1 MSAKPDKAG
10 FVQLGVAQY
19 AGALNQTWWDRD
31 LGIGGRVFVRG
42 REGKVE
48 ERLVRLGWPV
58 ARIPSIAPHFGIPAE
73 GQANRETRMVPI
85 VGLVSTVQGKGE
97 EGWGELEG
105 TFVATQPKGLVK
117 AIAGEIGVQDLGSIV
132 NWELELFDA
141 QPAQLGGLEKEFIFA
156 GRLDDKLCSYAA
168 MEALMLSET
177 EGSGVV
183 RMVGLFDDEEI
194 GSLTRQ
200 GARGNF
206 LPQTVERIVEALAD
220 GKGSVD
226 LMAKTCANSFLVSA
240 DNAQAVNPNY
250 EDVYLSGHEPLLNV
264 GVAVA
269 ADGSARMTTGEFG
282 VAIED
287 GCLICT
293 DCGLQMATLRLS
305 CREWRRKAAPSCR
318 FSRSGT
324 IAGLEG
330 P

>member
-58 ARIPSIAPHFGIPAE
+58 ARIPSIAPHFGIPAQ

-105 TFVATQPKGLVK
+105 TFVASQPRGLVK

-206 LPQTVERIVEALAD
+206 LPQTVERIVGGVGGRQGWCGFD
-220 GKGSVD
+220 G
-226 LMAKTCANSFLVSA
+226 
-240 DNAQAVNPNY
+240 
-250 EDVYLSGHEPLLNV
+250 
-264 GVAVA
+264 
-269 ADGSARMTTGEFG
+269 
-282 VAIED
+282 
-287 GCLICT
+287 
-293 DCGLQMATLRLS
+293 
-305 CREWRRKAAPSCR
+305 
-318 FSRSGT
+318 
-324 IAGLEG
+324 
-330 P
+330 